1 MSRNRILILSIFI
14 LSLSLR
20 FILSLLNY
28 EANDPHVEV
37 VEWIIN
43 HHSLP
48 DKDDCWE
55 CFQPKLYYIINA
67 GIIQMLG
74 IDNRMDRIL
83 CMQMF
88 NFVLSFFILFYLWKF
103 IARQHF
109 SEKIKIAAFALLAFN
124 PCLTGI
130 NVQATNDTP
139 EILAGILTIY
149 FADRFFN
156 EKKLRMGFLL
166 CASVIIACL
175 VKGSGLILIVSLA
188 IIFSINLIA
197 SHIEERKLYIKILA
211 ILVISFIAIIPVGS
225 GCIHNYHK
233 YGTPFVLVLPK
244 DPPPLFFK
252 HTYAGRPGI
261 TSVVD
266 GYFTFRYFDMIREP
280 FIVSTIDNYQL
291 HRTSLWSQLYGRT
304 MFMHFDQHPNS
315 WKSMDPK
322 LLSAGRWL
330 IALGIV
336 PLILL
341 IAGMVKTIRH
351 FFKEKITI
359 NQNWIHLVFAAG
371 FLLFMIKY
379 SYSYRDFSIMKSIFI
394 FPALPSFIKFFM
406 EGFSMLKSKLISN
419 TALFIICLI
428 ILLSI
433 YDIYFLITQLWF

>member
-43 HHSLP
+43 HNALP
-48 DKDDCWE
+48 DKDNCWE

-74 IDNRMDRIL
+74 IDNRMDSIL

-103 IARQHF
+103 IARQPF
-109 SEKIKIAAFALLAFN
+109 SEKIKIAAFAFLAFN

-130 NVQATNDTP
+130 NIQATNDTP

-149 FADRFFN
+149 FADRFFS
-156 EKKLRMGFLL
+156 EKKFRLGILL
-166 CASVIIACL
+166 CVFVIIACL
-175 VKGSGLILIVSLA
+175 IKGSGLILIASLA
-188 IIFSINLIA
+188 IIFSIKLLA
-197 SHIEERKLYIKILA
+197 SHFEERKLYIKILT
-211 ILVISFIAIIPVGS
+211 ILVISFIAIIPVGA
-225 GCIHNYHK
+225 GYIHNYIK
-233 YGTPFVLVLPK
+233 YGTPFVLVLRK
-244 DPPPLFFK
+244 DPPPPFFN

-304 MFMHFDQHPNS
+304 MFMHFDQHPDS
-315 WKSMDPK
+315 WKSMDPN
-322 LLSAGRWL
+322 LLNAGRWL
-330 IALGIV
+330 IVLGIV
-336 PLILL
+336 PLILF
-341 IAGMVKTIRH
+341 IAGMLKTIRD
-351 FFKEKITI
+351 FFKEKITA
-359 NQNWIHLVFAAG
+359 QYDWIHLVFAAG

-406 EGFSMLKSKLISN
+406 QGFIMLKSKLICN
-419 TALFIICLI
+419 TALLIICLI
-428 ILLSI
+428 VSLSI